1 MRDSYGFVLDIT
13 CGRRE
18 AHRPRDEKQSVPP
31 EGVSEMF
38 NCERCG
44 IRFSTGALSGRR
56 DCPRCKTRDGVT
68 VLLTWEPLLAARTAA
83 AVAEARAKPERVAVG
98 PGP

>member
-1 MRDSYGFVLDIT
+1 
-13 CGRRE
+13 
-18 AHRPRDEKQSVPP
+18 
-31 EGVSEMF
+31 MF
-38 NCERCG
+38 HCERCG

-56 DCPRCKTRDGVT
+56 DCPRCKSRDGVT

-83 AVAEARAKPERVAVG
+83 ALAEARPRPKSERLVVG